1 MTRATESNAIFG
13 SGIHLYIINMMDI
26 ISKITA
32 DSAGI
37 IVSLSDCV
45 LKFFVK
51 CGWIWLKRFPSSPAR
66 IFFTSDIKNFT
77 NPITFFRTVMPS
89 FFMAL
94 FHRKIYSAYTAFFGN
109 VSTRPAWIRFFSYCL
124 RFPYLHTFSR
134 TAFSS
139 LKAARV
145 SIETFVTN
153 NTLFYKHISPEKGA
167 SRFASQY
174 RCLVDTGK
182 TGCV

>member
-1 MTRATESNAIFG
+1 MTRAAESNAIFG
-13 SGIHLYIINMMDI
+13 RSIHLYIIYMMDVL
-26 ISKITA
+26 STSFT
-32 DSAGI
+32 DNTRVV
-37 IVSLSDCV
+37 VSLSNCV

-51 CGWIWLKRFPSSPAR
+51 CNRIWFKRFSSQPAR
-66 IFFTSDIKNFT
+66 IFFTCDIKNFT
-77 NPITFFRTVMPS
+77 NPVAFFRTVMPS

-94 FHRKIYSAYTAFFGN
+94 FHRKIYSAHAALLGN
-109 VSTRPAWIRFFSYCL
+109 VSTCPAWIRLLSYCL
-124 RFPYLHTFSR
+124 RFPYLYTLSR
-134 TAFSS
+134 TTFSS
-139 LKAARV
+139 LKAARI

-153 NTLFYKHISPEKGA
+153 NTLFYKHTSPEKGA